1 MGRRE
6 KKKKGGIGNVIS
18 TLILIIAIGIFAFA
32 LVRSLQKNCHNAH
45 FAKFFHLNDSSLYD

>member
-32 LVRSLQKNCHNAH
+32 AWKLRILALPT
-45 FAKFFHLNDSSLYD
+45 FSSRRM

>member
-32 LVRSLQKNCHNAH
+32 AWNLITIYLH
-45 FAKFFHLNDSSLYD
+45 